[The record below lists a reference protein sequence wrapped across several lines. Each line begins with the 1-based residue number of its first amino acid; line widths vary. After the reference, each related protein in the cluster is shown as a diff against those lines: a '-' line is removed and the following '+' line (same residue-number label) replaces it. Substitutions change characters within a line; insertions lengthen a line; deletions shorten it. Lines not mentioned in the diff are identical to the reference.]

1 MGEIFENSVIPKNNE
16 EVGFKKNEENVITS
30 EYFVI
35 PKDNIDDKKMSK
47 RAEVDKLKA
56 DSKRYEDLVY
66 DLALIEDGYRKELKS
81 DGISGE
87 RLEYLA
93 DKISD
98 EVLERIKAKEVKWV
112 DEMTGLRNK
121 NAYKEELPQMLEMEK
136 RMGEDCSILMIDFDH
151 FKRVNDIHGHLVG
164 DEVLKKMANLIKS
177 SLRASDIVYRYG
189 GEEFIAFLPNT
200 KSSVAA
206 QEVAEKVRST
216 IESQIL
222 EIAQENGESIK
233 LKNTISI
240 GVAGT
245 DQLGNF
251 GDNGNISAQQLLE
264 EMTNFADKA
273 VYLSKKEGRNRVTL
287 YKDGIDKTKE
297 DSILSKL
304 SSKFKAFFHKN

>member
-1 MGEIFENSVIPKNNE
+1 MERNFENDIVPKGNEAVKNDKDKESVSVAESAIVADDINE
-16 EVGFKKNEENVITS
+16 KKI
-30 EYFVI
+30 
-35 PKDNIDDKKMSK
+35 SK
-47 RAEVDKLKA
+47 REEVDKLKA

-98 EVLERIKAKEVKWV
+98 EVLERIKAKEAKWV

-121 NAYKEELPQMLEMEK
+121 NAYKEELPQMLEMER

-151 FKRVNDIHGHLVG
+151 FKRVNDIYGHLVG

-189 GEEFIAFLPNT
+189 GEEFVAFLPNT
-200 KSSVAA
+200 KSIVAA
-206 QEVAEKVRST
+206 QDVAEKVRAT
-216 IESQIL
+216 IESHVL
-222 EIAQENGESIK
+222 EVMQENGENIK

-240 GVAGT
+240 GVVGT
-245 DQLGNF
+245 DQL
-251 GDNGNISAQQLLE
+251 DELNGNENKNIQKLLE

-287 YKDGIDKTKE
+287 YEDGIDKNKE
-297 DSILSKL
+297 DSIISKL
-304 SSKFKAFFHKN
+304 SSKFKALFYKN